1 MSLFDHAAV
10 ERALRMYRLLIP
22 RTALA
27 GRVGGITGTRA
38 GGSLELHDFREYQP
52 GDDIRQLD
60 WNAVARTGQ
69 LIVRVRR
76 EEVSPRVEVV
86 VDASRAMAITPE
98 KSARA
103 LELATLLVRL
113 AQLQGLDPTL
123 IVVRAEPERL
133 RLPNPESIQRIE
145 FGGTVPLGESLRRS
159 RVLQA
164 CGIRLIISD
173 FLFETP
179 LDDLCIRLSQK
190 AGFVALVQVMDT
202 SDVAPEVAA
211 GATLIDCETD
221 DRLDRILN
229 RRVIDA
235 YKRRLAAH
243 QALLVASARRAS
255 AQWCQGLA
263 QDPLE
268 TVLRQRL
275 LGPVLEVRS

>member
-1 MSLFDHAAV
+1 
-10 ERALRMYRLLIP
+10 
-22 RTALA
+22 
-27 GRVGGITGTRA
+27 
-38 GGSLELHDFREYQP
+38 
-52 GDDIRQLD
+52 
-60 WNAVARTGQ
+60 
-69 LIVRVRR
+69 
-76 EEVSPRVEVV
+76 VEVV
-86 VDASRAMAITPE
+86 VDASRSMAITPE

-103 LELATLLVRL
+103 LELTTLLVRL